1 MVQREGTIQLTL
13 QERRK
18 LQEISRDRNEPSRAR
33 MRATMILMSAEA
45 MGAKKIAKA
54 TGACKRVVHDAR
66 RRWRRQAYEG
76 LYDRPHTGRPRQAND
91 RYLHLLSRVVRT
103 DPRKLG
109 YSFAH
114 WTAPRLAEYLKQQTG
129 VGLCDD
135 RVRMLLKSLGFV
147 WRKTKLTIRNLQ
159 DPGKKKESAEATLE
173 ATEGCFTPRR
183 GFRTVVWGRG
193 ALRSVADHHL
203 RVSASR
209 TAAPDRN
216 TRQESPR
223 RSLWSLPLP

>member
-1 MVQREGTIQLTL
+1 MKEREGTIQLTL

-18 LQEISRDRNEPSRAR
+18 LQEISRDSNEPSRAR
-33 MRATMILMSAEA
+33 TRATMILMSAEA

-66 RRWRRQAYEG
+66 LRWRSQAYEG
-76 LYDRPHTGRPRQAND
+76 LYDRPHTGRPRRAND
-91 RYLHLLSRVVRT
+91 RYLRLLSRVVQT

-114 WTAPRLAEYLKQQTG
+114 WTAPRLAEYMKQQSG

-135 RVRMLLKSLGFV
+135 RVRILLKSLGFV

-159 DPGKKKESAEATLE
+159 DPGKKKASAEAAVE
-173 ATEGCFTPRR
+173 APAGRFTPRR
-183 GFRTVVWGRG
+183 GFRAVVWGRST
-193 ALRSVADHHL
+193 LRSVADHHL
-203 RVSASR
+203 RVPASR
-209 TAAPDRN
+209 QAAANRN
-216 TRQESPR
+216 ARQEPPR
-223 RSLWSLPLP
+223 GSVWSLPLP